1 VEEEEEEEEEE
12 DRTTKRGRGSGG
24 STSKGSSGGSKG
36 RRRVSSVAAAASR
49 SSSAAAAAAAA
60 ASDSDD
66 DDETYDAEELLL
78 EMTKGYECGPART
91 DPSASGSAFKWQPRD
106 DIRAPND
113 HAAALLDAAGAPR
126 AAWFS
131 AHAGLQR
138 LLEGGDTL
146 PLERGRGVITK
157 LIAEL
162 KDGLARADFASVVKL
177 GYGHSQ
183 SASTYL
189 SSSLGIFVVQFFS
202 ILGSTSGRT
211 RGSSGEVHEKY
222 AGHQASLLQPL
233 KGTAKGTVKK
243 NKKRAAKR
251 TEALVEDCRAYI
263 QDFIDWAERKQAGL
277 GVSLPALSL
286 SVFDSLRSSSSPRLS
301 CLSSSLSFLCSLS
314 FAHVHT
320 KLSSILLVFVAT
332 VKLSIL
338 G

>member
-1 VEEEEEEEEEE
+1 
-12 DRTTKRGRGSGG
+12 
-24 STSKGSSGGSKG
+24 
-36 RRRVSSVAAAASR
+36 
-49 SSSAAAAAAAA
+49 
-60 ASDSDD
+60 
-66 DDETYDAEELLL
+66 LLL

-162 KDGLARADFASVVKL
+162 TEGLARADFASAVKL
-177 GYGHSQ
+177 RHQ
-183 SASTYL
+183 RASTYL
-189 SSSLGIFVVQFFS
+189 SSSLGIFVEQFFNV
-202 ILGSTSGRT
+202 LARTRNRT
-211 RGSSGEVHEKY
+211 RGSSGEANEKY
-222 AGHQASLLQPL
+222 ARHQAERLQPL
-233 KGTAKGTVKK
+233 KSTAKGTVKK
-243 NKKRAAKR
+243 NQKRAAKR